1 MSARTPRAPPA
12 HARPA
17 RATRTPARVSDAR
30 PPAQP
35 PQPPWSAPAAQV
47 MELFTQMRDQINSPS
62 ASSGSARELSG
73 SPAHPGRSLSS
84 AANLT
89 SLCADISPSSS
100 HFFEVLYIGKIKVS
114 HRKVP
119 ESFIDDALEKFRLHD
134 LEKEKEKG
142 RLVENAGKAI
152 LMRNNSS
159 SRILAPGAIA
169 AAPAAAALGGER
181 RGSQDSTYGG
191 SDLGSAEN
199 ISHNPGLAPALVPA
213 PAAVPVIALSGSVE
227 TLAPEPGAATPAL
240 GEDSVDP
247 AEQPPAAPTSSAAD
261 DGWGKQNSLPLES
274 MRARAG
280 SAGSALMKKPEV
292 GGSTSNVEHNRTMLF
307 LVGRSDLRLISPD
320 RKQILLHKNL
330 RDIASCIQGVKNS
343 EHFGFICR
351 EQNAEN
357 FIGYVFKCQSES
369 FADDVVGAITQ
380 AFQATSEAYKKE
392 KQPVLSCEH
401 CPMVW
406 FHKLCTEL
414 EGVSDRRSQ
423 QMIFRRLEQ
432 LPEEEQST
440 LLTKF
445 QGSENSSHTK
455 GQREQ
460 NEFLMMLIRAH
471 CESKQARHVHDTAEN
486 RSEFLN
492 QYLGGSTIF
501 MKAKRSLTSSFDHL
515 LKRRGSRDDF
525 NPMAKEQSLPI
536 NATLCKENSLGKGSP
551 LANGLPTL
559 ELPPDHDEDSNDP
572 HRPRSSTLGSL
583 SAEAIKKEL
592 GPGGSLSGGSSQP
605 QLTAV
610 PGSPGSPQPKGGQMM
625 NIFLKVGNTPKSPT
639 ISADTP
645 EDVRRHSGSWRQAI
659 FKTVVTP
666 SKSLPGDGV
675 EAKDIPAKKSK
686 EELRSLWKKAINQQV
701 LLIRMEKENA
711 RIRAH
716 QEEATVKRIKLEYDE
731 IGSCM
736 REVMEV
742 WDLLISK
749 ESRVSARCDNQML
762 LQAIRQGVPRSKRG
776 DVWHFLA
783 EQYCLKIPPIDT
795 TNFPNYNVPYEDLLK
810 QLTSHQHAILIDLG
824 RTFPNHTYFS
834 SPLGPGQLALFNL
847 LKAYSLLDP
856 EVGYCQGLS
865 FVAGILLLHM
875 SEDIA
880 FFLLRHLM
888 FRRGL
893 RRQYLPDMAALQV
906 QLYQLSRLLH
916 DQQPALYA
924 HLDKHEVAPT
934 LYAAPWMLTLFAS
947 QFPLGFVTRVFDLIF
962 VESPDV
968 IFKVAIALLSEHKD
982 GILNC
987 DSFEEIMDYLKIKIP
1002 NIDKIQLDRIMKK
1015 VFNMDVTKQLHEY
1028 EVEYHVL
1035 QEEMSSPR
1043 PEAEKLRQL
1052 TQENN
1057 QLKDQLEISSSN
1069 MHRLETS
1076 RTLQQAQLNRLESQ
1090 VRSLEVSI
1098 TTLGGFISTLIE
1110 NHKDIEIPGDVRRLV
1125 AQLSAPGPDRCKNS
1139 GNLGLGN
1146 ILKPRHDPP
1155 NSMRP
1160 EFKPESK
1167 LTLNINRSEAM
1178 ARTKS
1183 DPPRMVPTPRS
1194 FRLNVIEDDDRYE
1207 SNLRPTMSLQN
1218 GSTINSMNSKIN
1230 NSGKPYPLKT
1240 ALSSPNLS
1248 SKMSSFFQAGRQQ
1261 QSEQRLNSLNK
1272 GQNEL
1277 DKLLEGHVSSNN
1289 SSRDSRGVSPGKNL
1303 NSGGPFVDIP
1313 LSDGS
1318 NEKLSVNDHGAS
1330 KENQQPL
1337 RRVDIMKQLQAIQK
1351 HESLTGSPSQGLQS
1365 LSLGAEVGKVNSQQ
1379 PTEVTLLD
1387 SGSDS
1392 TDSLQQAPTLHPLDT
1407 CSDVSFSYGG
1417 TTKLKTIR
1425 PLRAQLGRNATIG
1438 TFAPSSLPQTSS
1450 PPPPSPEIDA
1460 TPPVTSESL
1469 KGLVP
1474 PKKEVMSS

>member
-1 MSARTPRAPPA
+1 MPPG
-12 HARPA
+12 P
-17 RATRTPARVSDAR
+17 
-30 PPAQP
+30 
-35 PQPPWSAPAAQV
+35 
-47 MELFTQMRDQINSPS
+47 
-62 ASSGSARELSG
+62 
-73 SPAHPGRSLSS
+73 
-84 AANLT
+84 
-89 SLCADISPSSS
+89 
-100 HFFEVLYIGKIKVS
+100 
-114 HRKVP
+114 
-119 ESFIDDALEKFRLHD
+119 
-134 LEKEKEKG
+134 
-142 RLVENAGKAI
+142 
-152 LMRNNSS
+152 
-159 SRILAPGAIA
+159 
-169 AAPAAAALGGER
+169 
-181 RGSQDSTYGG
+181 
-191 SDLGSAEN
+191 
-199 ISHNPGLAPALVPA
+199 VPA
-213 PAAVPVIALSGSVE
+213 IALSGSVE
-227 TLAPEPGAATPAL
+227 TLAPGAAPSAAPSTAPGTA
-240 GEDSVDP
+240 
-247 AEQPPAAPTSSAAD
+247 PAAS
-261 DGWGKQNSLPLES
+261 DGDGSGSGTTQSEEAEAKPNASEETWGKQNSLPLES

-280 SAGSALMKKPEV
+280 SAGSALMKRPEM
-292 GGSTSNVEHNRTMLF
+292 GSSTTVEHNRTMLF

-320 RKQILLHKNL
+320 RKQVLLHKNL

-343 EHFGFICR
+343 DHFGFICR

-380 AFQATSEAYKKE
+380 AFQSTSEAYKKE

-414 EGVSDRRSQ
+414 EGLSDRRSQ
-423 QMIFRRLEQ
+423 QVIFRRLEL
-432 LPEEEQST
+432 LPEEEQGI

-455 GQREQ
+455 GLREQ

-525 NPMAKEQSLPI
+525 NPMAKEHSLPV
-536 NATLCKENSLGKGSP
+536 NATLCKDNGS
-551 LANGLPTL
+551 ANRLSPSAGGVPTL
-559 ELPPDHDEDSNDP
+559 ELPPDHDENSSDP
-572 HRPRSSTLGSL
+572 HRPRSSTVGSSGETVKKEMTLPGTL
-583 SAEAIKKEL
+583 SA
-592 GPGGSLSGGSSQP
+592 GSSQA
-605 QLTAV
+605 QLNSSPV
-610 PGSPGSPQPKGGQMM
+610 PGSPGSPQPKGSQMM
-625 NIFLKVGNTPKSPT
+625 NIFLKVGNTPKTSSTLP
-639 ISADTP
+639 DTP

-666 SKSLPGDGV
+666 SKSLPNDGS
-675 EAKDIPAKKSK
+675 ETQDKPAKKSR

-711 RIRAH
+711 RLRAR

-795 TNFPNYNVPYEDLLK
+795 TNFPNYNVPYEDLLR

-824 RTFPNHTYFS
+824 RTFPGHTYFA

-916 DQQPALYA
+916 DQQPALYS

-947 QFPLGFVTRVFDLIF
+947 QFPLGFVARVFDLMF
-962 VESPDV
+962 VESPEI
-968 IFKVAIALLSEHKD
+968 IFRVAIALLSEHKD
-982 GILNC
+982 GILSC
-987 DSFEEIMDYLKIKIP
+987 DSFEEIMDYLKTKVP
-1002 NIDKIQLDRIMKK
+1002 NIDKVKLDRIMKK

-1043 PEAEKLRQL
+1043 PETEKIRQL
-1052 TQENN
+1052 NQENK
-1057 QLKDQLEISSSN
+1057 QLQEQLEISTSN

-1098 TTLGGFISTLIE
+1098 STLGGFISTLIE

-1125 AQLSAPGPDRCKNS
+1125 AQLSAPGPDRRKNS

-1155 NSMRP
+1155 NTMKADP
-1160 EFKPESK
+1160 KHESK
-1167 LTLNINRSEAM
+1167 LTLNLSKNDPM

-1183 DPPRMVPTPRS
+1183 DPPRMIPSPRS
-1194 FRLNVIEDDDRYE
+1194 FPLKVIEDDDRYE
-1207 SNLRPTMSLQN
+1207 SNLRPTLSLQN
-1218 GSTINSMNSKIN
+1218 GSTINSINSKAV
-1230 NSGKPYPLKT
+1230 SGRPYPLKS
-1240 ALSSPNLS
+1240 AASSPNLT
-1248 SKMSSFFQAGRQQ
+1248 SKMSSFFQKVQIP
-1261 QSEQRLNSLNK
+1261 QSEQRMNSVNRV
-1272 GQNEL
+1272 QSEL
-1277 DKLLEGHVSSNN
+1277 DKLQEGRISSDH
-1289 SSRDSRGVSPGKNL
+1289 SAHDGFSISTGKVL
-1303 NSGGPFVDIP
+1303 NDEGLFVDIP
-1313 LSDGS
+1313 LNNETLSSS
-1318 NEKLSVNDHGAS
+1318 NDVAF
-1330 KENQQPL
+1330 KENQQPP
-1337 RRVDIMKQLQAIQK
+1337 RRIDINKQQTTQK
-1351 HESLTGSPSQGLQS
+1351 RDPHSVPDFQSQGIVSSPIQN
-1365 LSLGAEVGKVNSQQ
+1365 LSFNTSVSKGAKQHTVDAS
-1379 PTEVTLLD
+1379 LLD
-1387 SGSDS
+1387 SRSES
-1392 TDSLQQAPTLHPLDT
+1392 IDSLQTPTLHPLDT

-1425 PLRAQLGRNATIG
+1425 PLRAQLGRNATIAA
-1438 TFAPSSLPQTSS
+1438 FSPSSLPQASSSTPSS
-1450 PPPPSPEIDA
+1450 PEVESSS
-1460 TPPVTSESL
+1460 SEKIS
-1469 KGLVP
+1469 GIVSS
-1474 PKKEVMSS
+1474 KKELMLS